1 MSKIGAIVIV
11 EDDPDDQ
18 EVLTEALTELGIE
31 NDLVFFEKS
40 FEAFHYLK
48 TTTQQPFIIL
58 SDVNLPGQNGVEF
71 KRSIDLDPQLRSK
84 SIPFI
89 FYSTS
94 AEKHAVDIAF
104 RELTVQGFFLK
115 SPFYTELKNN
125 LKLII
130 DYWKISK
137 HPNSM

>member
-18 EVLTEALTELGIE
+18 EVLTEALKELGIE
-31 NDLVFFEKS
+31 NNLVFFEKT
-40 FEAFHYLK
+40 FDAFDFLK

-115 SPFYTELKNN
+115 SPFYSELKNN